1 VLSGDK
7 EFNGIEP
14 ADGIPERK
22 FRQRDYTYDK
32 IISEFIES
40 GLTIAKIKPIPG
52 KFPRSVYNSLRARL
66 VEGNHPIAVS
76 IRGEDIYLKQNK
88 K

>member
-1 VLSGDK
+1 VSSGDK
-7 EFNGIEP
+7 KFNGIEP

-52 KFPRSVYNSLRARL
+52 KFPRSVYNSLRSRL
-66 VEGNHPIAVS
+66 VEGNLPITIS
-76 IRGEDIYLKQNK
+76 IRGDEIFLKQNK

>member
-1 VLSGDK
+1 MLSGDK
-7 EFNGIEP
+7 EFNRIEP

-22 FRQRDYTYDK
+22 FKQRDYTYDK

-52 KFPRSVYNSLRARL
+52 KFPRSIYNSLRSRL

-76 IRGEDIYLKQNK
+76 IRGEEIYLKHNK